1 MKTTTLSLSILVLA
15 LLACK
20 EEKKAEPAP
29 TAATAAAPAPTPTET
44 AAPAASEEEKKD
56 ESPIPDIPE
65 GRSKPPTVAE
75 WKAATNI
82 NTQEVNSQPDKCFMR
97 IVREWLKVNCEG
109 DVQGFTGME
118 NFGNEMADYFQSV
131 KPGKVADFVVRL
143 RKGKT
148 LKLRIQR
155 GKEGEAV
162 LFVNWPIGEEKPTI
176 VALGRGAK

>member
-20 EEKKAEPAP
+20 EEKKEESAP
-29 TAATAAAPAPTPTET
+29 TATAAAPAATPTET
-44 AAPAASEEEKKD
+44 AAPAATAEEEKKD
-56 ESPIPDIPE
+56 ESPIPDIPD

-162 LFVNWPIGEEKPTI
+162 LFVNWPVGEAKPTI